1 MQEQVIVIPKPNS
14 LVTQSPPPLNSDDVN
29 EDEDE
34 EGADDD
40 KIDHDD
46 HPGVE
51 MLEISPPL
59 NGTLKIAIT
68 LPHPNIAGSSHQ
80 NPMFL
85 EKEESVLVQKA
96 GKWGPRLMWFLW
108 LEHFV

>member
-14 LVTQSPPPLNSDDVN
+14 LVIQSPPPLNSDEIN
-29 EDEDE
+29 EDED
-34 EGADDD
+34 GADDD
-40 KIDHDD
+40 KLDHDD
-46 HPGVE
+46 HPGDE

-59 NGTLKIAIT
+59 NGTLKIGIT
-68 LPHPNIAGSSHQ
+68 LPPNNAGSSHQ

-96 GKWGPRLMWFLW
+96 GK
-108 LEHFV
+108 